1 MKWVTTA
8 AILSF
13 LSFASSVNAAR
24 VLYVTDIGH
33 EDHDVSLGDQLAA
46 LACQGL
52 MNRKDETTTTS
63 VEEDEIA
70 VYTLKEGWDVEW
82 LETAMEQDPTWE
94 QTVLPKE
101 QFINEVCAA
110 RNFPKLLYSKDLH
123 HEIIP
128 QLITLAGVLDAV
140 PLDVDTGMELDPA
153 WAEHEVAF
161 DALASFTEVSE
172 LQATQFVFDTYG
184 HLTTG
189 VAMMNPGWRQPDDL
203 HPLDH
208 ELVRDPSVGL
218 ADYIIKER
226 VFNFFLWSG
235 CVPRTDDHALMTRMM
250 TDPNMSWKKPVEVF
264 GYNDAVHFFGSIF
277 EAETNCIA
285 EHNMG
290 QVASSGINNFSFF
303 NCEFGFSKSSTVIC
317 FRFPHLAD

>member
-1 MKWVTTA
+1 MIVKWL
-8 AILSF
+8 LSAGVL
-13 LSFASSVNAAR
+13 LSSSFVCVKAAR
-24 VLYVTDIGH
+24 ILYVTDVGH
-33 EDHDVSLGDQLAA
+33 EDHEVSLADRLAA

-52 MNRKDETTTTS
+52 MNRKENQTI
-63 VEEDEIA
+63 EEDEVA

-94 QTVLPKE
+94 QVVVPNK
-101 QFINEVCAA
+101 QFLNEVCAA
-110 RNFPKLLYSKDLH
+110 RNFPKMLYSKELH

-140 PLDVDTGMELDPA
+140 PLDVDSGMEVDPA

-161 DALASFTEVSE
+161 DALVEFPEVSE
-172 LQATQFVFDTYG
+172 LLATQFVFDNYG

-208 ELVRDPSVGL
+208 ELERDPDVGL

-235 CVPRTDDHALMTRMM
+235 CVPRTDHHALMTRMM
-250 TDPNMSWKKPVEVF
+250 TDPSMSWKKPVEVF
-264 GYNDAVHFFGSIF
+264 GYNDAVHFFGRYVFALPPLSILHCLQHF
-277 EAETNCIA
+277 
-285 EHNMG
+285 
-290 QVASSGINNFSFF
+290 
-303 NCEFGFSKSSTVIC
+303 
-317 FRFPHLAD
+317 